1 MDLGATI
8 CTAGQPR
15 CSECP
20 VAALCASHDV
30 IASLL
35 RQPETGSGGSGRHRR
50 TGPPPRQTRGS
61 GTSRLEVDASRQA
74 RLPGPV
80 PARPERS
87 HRGTPLRLYRGRV
100 IEALRN
106 VHPRR
111 SIPAPELG
119 RAILPRFTER
129 DRQVFRRILRALEK
143 DGLIAV
149 RRRGRSGPERVML
162 A

>member
-1 MDLGATI
+1 MASFLHQPK
-8 CTAGQPR
+8 AG
-15 CSECP
+15 SE
-20 VAALCASHDV
+20 
-30 IASLL
+30 
-35 RQPETGSGGSGRHRR
+35 GSGRHRR
-50 TGPPPRQTRGS
+50 IGRTPRQTRGPN
-61 GTSRLEVDASRQA
+61 TSRLQVDAARQA
-74 RLPGPV
+74 RLPAPV
-80 PARPERS
+80 PIRPERS
-87 HRGTPLRLYRGRV
+87 HRGTPLRLYRGRI